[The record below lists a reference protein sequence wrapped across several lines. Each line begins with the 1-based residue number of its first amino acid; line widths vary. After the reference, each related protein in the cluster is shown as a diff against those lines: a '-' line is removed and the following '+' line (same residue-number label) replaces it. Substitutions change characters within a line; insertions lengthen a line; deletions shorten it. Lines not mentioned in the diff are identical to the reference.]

1 MAETGLTYSFCNGQ
15 CMTVI
20 EAGLYPSLRES
31 EFCTE
36 KQSEVE
42 FLCFN
47 VLNLNGACRDASVT
61 ARISASLSALGISTC
76 PALIWTHNHARS
88 GS

>member
-20 EAGLYPSLRES
+20 EADLYPYLPET
-31 EFCTE
+31 ELCTE

-42 FLCFN
+42 FLCLN
-47 VLNLNGACRDASVT
+47 VLKSNGACRDASTTQIT
-61 ARISASLSALGISTC
+61 ARTSASLSALIGIH
-76 PALIWTHNHARS
+76 LS
-88 GS
+88 GFGLYS